1 MRTTAR
7 RVESAPIASSSR
19 SAWPPPP
26 TAGGGSHRTDRGAIG
41 PHACGLKL
49 TPPAAVRRGP
59 CVGEERA
66 AVEAFSLQRGTLH
79 VVRGAQIHLGP
90 PEVREVGA
98 FP

>member
-1 MRTTAR
+1 
-7 RVESAPIASSSR
+7 V
-19 SAWPPPP
+19 
-26 TAGGGSHRTDRGAIG
+26 
-41 PHACGLKL
+41 LKFSFCNR
-49 TPPAAVRRGP
+49 ARRGP